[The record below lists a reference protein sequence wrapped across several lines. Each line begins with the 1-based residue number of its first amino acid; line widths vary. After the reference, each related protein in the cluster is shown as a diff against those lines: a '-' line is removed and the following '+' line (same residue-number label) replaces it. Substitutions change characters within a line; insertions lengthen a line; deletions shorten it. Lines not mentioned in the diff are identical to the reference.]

1 MKFFLCDIDD
11 TLFPSNEFS
20 NLARKNAI
28 TALLRMGIKQRK
40 EKIETDLKEIIE
52 KEGSNSSN
60 HFDLLCKKYK
70 IKEPGKFIA
79 AAVAAYH
86 DTKTTIS
93 PFPFV
98 QIALLKMRE
107 QGIKVYA
114 LTNGNSVKQWDKLIR
129 LQISFFFD
137 GVFVSSDL
145 GREKDKVFF
154 EKVLKKINANGNE
167 CIMIGDRENS
177 DIVPAKK
184 TGIKTIKFKSGKF
197 KDEKTSADYKTD
209 SWEEVL
215 EIVQSLKTQLK
226 K

>member
-28 TALLRMGIKQRK
+28 NALLRMGLREKRD
-40 EKIETDLKEIIE
+40 KIETHLKKIIE
-52 KEGSNSSN
+52 KEGSNSPN

-70 IKEPGKFIA
+70 IKESGKYIA

-107 QGIKVYA
+107 KGIKIYA

-129 LQISFFFD
+129 LQLNFLFD
-137 GVFVSSDL
+137 GVFVSSEMK
-145 GREKDKVFF
+145 REKDEIFF
-154 EKVLKKINANGNE
+154 KEVLKKIGAKNNE
-167 CIMIGDRENS
+167 CIMVGDRENS
-177 DIVPAKK
+177 DITPAKK
-184 TGIKTIKFKSGKF
+184 IGIKTIKFKSGKF

-209 SWEEVL
+209 SWEEIL
-215 EIVQSLKTQLK
+215 SIVNRL
-226 K
+226 